1 MTTSLA
7 ETLRRRFDRA
17 NELYVDLVGELP
29 ASSLGARLRELP
41 SDSIQNQLRCVVGAR
56 ESYVR
61 AARAGSWQG
70 FASPLDAVPT
80 GDLPTVRA
88 VIDASHQTVDGFLDD
103 LDPAD
108 DYAVDQALA
117 LLEHETQHHGQLIRY
132 LYGLRIPR
140 PASWQRQY
148 ALDGG

>member
-1 MTTSLA
+1 MTTSLTG
-7 ETLRRRFDRA
+7 TLRRRFTQA
-17 NELYVDLVGELP
+17 NQLYVDLAAALP

-56 ESYVR
+56 ESYTK

-70 FASPLDAVPT
+70 FSSSLDRVPT
-80 GDLPTVRA
+80 GDADAVRA
-88 VIDASHQTVDGFLDD
+88 AIDSSNEVVERFLDD
-103 LDPAD
+103 LDPDD
-108 DYAVDQALA
+108 DYAVDQAFA

-140 PASWQRQY
+140 PESWQHQY
-148 ALDGG
+148 ALDEG

>member
-1 MTTSLA
+1 MTNSLA
-7 ETLRRRFDRA
+7 ESLRKRFALA
-17 NELYVDLVGELP
+17 NGLYVDLARELP

-56 ESYVR
+56 ESYVK

-80 GDLPTVRA
+80 GDIEAVRA
-88 VIDASHQTVDGFLDD
+88 VIATSHRTVDAFLDD

-108 DYAVDQALA
+108 DEAVDRLLA

-140 PASWQRQY
+140 PESWQRQY
-148 ALDGG
+148 ALDGH

>member
-1 MTTSLA
+1 MTTSLTG
-7 ETLRRRFDRA
+7 TLRHRLARA
-17 NELYVDLVGELP
+17 NQLYVDLVAQLP

-56 ESYVR
+56 ESYTK

-70 FASPLDAVPT
+70 FASSLDRVPT
-80 GDLPTVRA
+80 GDAEAVRA
-88 VIDASHQTVDGFLDD
+88 AVNSSHEVVESFLDD

-108 DYAVDQALA
+108 DYAVDQAFA

-132 LYGLRIPR
+132 LYGLGIPR
-140 PASWQRQY
+140 PESWQHQY
-148 ALDGG
+148 ALDEG

>member
-1 MTTSLA
+1 MTTPLTD
-7 ETLRRRFDRA
+7 TLRRRFTLA
-17 NELYVDLVGELP
+17 NELYSDLVADLP

-56 ESYVR
+56 ESYTR

-70 FASPLDAVPT
+70 FASSLDRVPT
-80 GDLPTVRA
+80 GDAAAVRKA
-88 VIDASHQTVDGFLDD
+88 VGDSHRVVEAFLDE

-108 DYAVDQALA
+108 DYALDQ
-117 LLEHETQHHGQLIRY
+117 LEHETQHHGQLIRY
-132 LYGLRIPR
+132 LYGLGIPR

-148 ALDGG
+148 ALDES

>member
-1 MTTSLA
+1 MTTPLTG
-7 ETLRRRFDRA
+7 TLRRRLALA
-17 NELYVDLVGELP
+17 NELYVDLVAQLP

-56 ESYVR
+56 ESYTK

-70 FASPLDAVPT
+70 FASSLDHVPT
-80 GDLPTVRA
+80 GDADAVRA
-88 VIDASHQTVDGFLDD
+88 AVRDSHTAVEEFLDG

-108 DYAVDQALA
+108 DYALNQAFA

-132 LYGLRIPR
+132 LYGLGIPR

-148 ALDGG
+148 ALDGD

>member
-1 MTTSLA
+1 MTTPLA
-7 ETLRRRFDRA
+7 DTLRRRFARA
-17 NELYVDLVGELP
+17 NELYADLVAELP

-56 ESYVR
+56 ESYTK

-70 FASPLDAVPT
+70 FGSSLDRVPT
-80 GDLPTVRA
+80 GDADAVRA
-88 VIDASHQTVDGFLDD
+88 AVRSSHEVVEDFLDD

-132 LYGLRIPR
+132 LYGLGIPR
-140 PASWQRQY
+140 PESWQRQY
-148 ALDGG
+148 ALDEG